1 VITSISVDKQNLK
14 QEGLCKMYLA
24 ECLAVFQAM
33 LTLNTVLRTSG
44 HPLQHTFICEK
55 FNMVLQTTY
64 NNFSNYSLEDY
75 G

>member
-1 VITSISVDKQNLK
+1 
-14 QEGLCKMYLA
+14 MYLA